1 MNTSP
6 LTEYTE
12 ELGSE
17 KSSLEFKHLRG
28 SLTAEERERL
38 DWLETN
44 LPARPAPP
52 TPEVEEKIQR
62 YKRVFRFHTR
72 EKQALKDSILKRTEL
87 GYLTTDKAH
96 DILDSM
102 RRREIYTTTAFN
114 EHHCHLA
121 WQDYLTRSRHHKAPR
136 PIQTR
141 LAVSAGREAEI
152 VTLHGAAGLGKT
164 TAAIRAIV
172 WNRIRD
178 PYNEPAIAI
187 SGMALSRLSAADRSD
202 FVEKAAYHDGP
213 LLLDDIDKGSKAE
226 GVSSALLEIIEG
238 REHCCGQLTIIT
250 TNCTG
255 RSLEAKL
262 YAGYG
267 GPVVARLA
275 RNIIINFDTEHLDF
289 GTEKAVIDAEIEK
302 LYALRL
308 S

>member
-12 ELGSE
+12 ELGYE

-44 LPARPAPP
+44 LPPRPAPP
-52 TPEVEEKIQR
+52 TPEVEEKIQNF
-62 YKRVFRFHTR
+62 KDWFRFHTR

-87 GYLTTDKAH
+87 GYLTTDKAF

-102 RRREIYTTTAFN
+102 ERREIYTTTAFSEN
-114 EHHCHLA
+114 QCHLA
-121 WQDYLTRSRHHKAPR
+121 WKDYLTRSRHHKAPR

-141 LAVSAGREAEI
+141 LAVLAGREAEI

-172 WNRIRD
+172 WRRLRNSEDR
-178 PYNEPAIAI
+178 PAIAI
-187 SGMALSRLSAADRSD
+187 SGMALSRLSISDRSD
-202 FVEKAAYHDGP
+202 FVEKAAYHGGP
-213 LLLDDIDKGSKAE
+213 LLLDDIDKGAKAE
-226 GVSSALLEIIEG
+226 GVSSTLLEIIEG
-238 REHCCGQLTIIT
+238 REHCGHLTMIT

-267 GPVVARLA
+267 EPVVARLA

-302 LYALRL
+302 LIALRI

>member
-1 MNTSP
+1 MDSMNTSP

-12 ELGSE
+12 ELGYE

-38 DWLETN
+38 VWLETN
-44 LPARPAPP
+44 LPPRPAPP
-52 TPEVEEKIQR
+52 TPEVEEKIQNF
-62 YKRVFRFHTR
+62 KRWFRFHTR

-87 GYLTTDKAH
+87 GYLTTDKAF
-96 DILDSM
+96 DILYSM
-102 RRREIYTTTAFN
+102 ERREIYTTTAFN
-114 EHHCHLA
+114 ENQCHLA
-121 WQDYLTRSRHHKAPR
+121 WKDYLTRSRHHKAPR

-141 LAVSAGREAEI
+141 LAVLAGREAEI

-172 WNRIRD
+172 WRRLRD
-178 PYNEPAIAI
+178 SEDRPAIAI
-187 SGMALSRLSAADRSD
+187 SGMALSRLSISDRSD
-202 FVEKAAYHDGP
+202 FVEKAAYHGGP

-226 GVSSALLEIIEG
+226 GVSSTLLEIIEG
-238 REHCCGQLTIIT
+238 REHCGFLTMIT

-267 GPVVARLA
+267 EPVVARLA

-302 LYALRL
+302 LITLR
-308 S
+308 

>member
-1 MNTSP
+1 MNTSA

-17 KSSLEFKHLRG
+17 KS
-28 SLTAEERERL
+28 
-38 DWLETN
+38 WLETRQQASTLTTEEHDRLTWLQVN
-44 LPARPAPP
+44 LPPRPDAPSP
-52 TPEVEEKIQR
+52 EVAQSIQDYRDWFRFKTPE
-62 YKRVFRFHTR
+62 KR
-72 EKQALKDSILKRTEL
+72 ALKDSILKRTEF
-87 GYLTTDKAH
+87 GYLTTNKAH

-141 LAVSAGREAEI
+141 LAVFAGREAEI

-172 WNRIRD
+172 WRCIRNPQD
-178 PYNEPAIAI
+178 RPAIAI
-187 SGMALSRLSAADRSD
+187 SGMALSRLSVSDRSD
-202 FVEKAAYHDGP
+202 FVEKAAYHRGP
-213 LLLDDIDKGSKAE
+213 LLLDDIDKGVKAE

-238 REHCCGQLTIIT
+238 REHCGYLTMIT
-250 TNCTG
+250 TNITG
-255 RSLEAKL
+255 RILEQKL
-262 YAGYG
+262 FAGYG
-267 GPVVARLA
+267 APVVARLA

-302 LYALRL
+302 LIALR
-308 S
+308 

>member
-17 KSSLEFKHLRG
+17 KS
-28 SLTAEERERL
+28 
-38 DWLETN
+38 WLETRLQSSTLTTEEQERLTWLQVN
-44 LPARPAPP
+44 LPPRPDAPSP
-52 TPEVEEKIQR
+52 EVAQSIRDFRDWFRFQTPE
-62 YKRVFRFHTR
+62 KR
-72 EKQALKDSILKRTEL
+72 ALKDSILERTEL
-87 GYLTTDKAH
+87 GYLTTNKAH

-141 LAVSAGREAEI
+141 LAVFAGREAEI

-172 WNRIRD
+172 WRCIRNPQD
-178 PYNEPAIAI
+178 RPAIAI
-187 SGMALSRLSAADRSD
+187 SGMALSRLSVSDRSD
-202 FVEKAAYHDGP
+202 FVEKAAYHRGP

-238 REHCCGQLTIIT
+238 REHCGYLTMIS

-255 RSLEAKL
+255 RTLEQKL
-262 YAGYG
+262 FAGYG
-267 GPVVARLA
+267 APVVARLA

-302 LYALRL
+302 LIALR
-308 S
+308 

>member
-17 KSSLEFKHLRG
+17 KS
-28 SLTAEERERL
+28 
-38 DWLETN
+38 WLETRQQASTLTTEEHERLTWLQVK
-44 LPARPAPP
+44 LPPLPDGP
-52 TPEVEEKIQR
+52 SPEVAQCIQDYR
-62 YKRVFRFHTR
+62 DWFRFKTH
-72 EKQALKDSILKRTEL
+72 EKRALKDSILKRTEL
-87 GYLTTDKAH
+87 GYLTTNQAY

-121 WQDYLTRSRHHKAPR
+121 WQDYLTRSRHHSAPR

-141 LAVSAGREAEI
+141 LAVFAGREAEI

-172 WNRIRD
+172 WRCIRNPQD
-178 PYNEPAIAI
+178 RPAIAI
-187 SGMALSRLSAADRSD
+187 SGMALSRLSASDRSD
-202 FVEKAAYHDGP
+202 FVEKAAYHGGP

-226 GVSSALLEIIEG
+226 GVSSALLEVIEG
-238 REHCCGQLTIIT
+238 REHCGHLTMIT

-255 RSLEAKL
+255 RTLEQKL
-262 YAGYG
+262 FAGYG
-267 GPVVARLA
+267 APVVARLA
-275 RNIIINFDTEHLDF
+275 RNIIINFDTERLDF

-302 LYALRL
+302 LIALR
-308 S
+308 

>member
-6 LTEYTE
+6 PPDDNAKLQ
-12 ELGSE
+12 
-17 KSSLEFKHLRG
+17 
-28 SLTAEERERL
+28 RERIFLELRQIL
-38 DWLETN
+38 DPLTTNQQERLSWLQAS
-44 LPARPAPP
+44 LPPLPDGPSPEVMESIQNYRDWFRFQ
-52 TPEVEEKIQR
+52 TPENR
-62 YKRVFRFHTR
+62 
-72 EKQALKDSILKRTEL
+72 ALKDSILKRTEL
-87 GYLTTDKAH
+87 GHLTTNQAY

-141 LAVSAGREAEI
+141 LAVFAGREAEI

-172 WNRIRD
+172 WRCIRNPQD
-178 PYNEPAIAI
+178 RPAIAI
-187 SGMALSRLSAADRSD
+187 SGMALSRVAASDRSD
-202 FVEKAAYHDGP
+202 FVEKAAYHRGP
-213 LLLDDIDKGSKAE
+213 LLLDDIDKGLKLE

-238 REHCCGQLTIIT
+238 REHCGYLTMIT

-255 RSLEAKL
+255 RTLEQKL
-262 YAGYG
+262 FAGYG
-267 GPVVARLA
+267 APVVARLA

-302 LYALRL
+302 LIALR
-308 S
+308 

>member
-1 MNTSP
+1 MSTSP

-12 ELGSE
+12 ELGYE

-44 LPARPAPP
+44 LPPRPAPP
-52 TPEVEEKIQR
+52 LAEVTQSVQN
-62 YKRVFRFHTR
+62 YKDWFRFHTR

-87 GYLTTDKAH
+87 GYLTTNKAF
-96 DILDSM
+96 DILESM
-102 RRREIYTTTAFN
+102 RRREIYTSTAFYEN
-114 EHHCHLA
+114 QCHLA
-121 WQDYLTRSRHHKAPR
+121 WKDYLTRSRHHKAPR

-141 LAVSAGREAEI
+141 LAVYAGPLAEI

-172 WNRIRD
+172 WNRLRNPQD
-178 PYNEPAIAI
+178 RPAIAI
-187 SGMALSRLSAADRSD
+187 SGMALSRLSISDRSD
-202 FVEKAAYHDGP
+202 FVEKAAYHGGP
-213 LLLDDIDKGSKAE
+213 LLLDDIDKGAKAE
-226 GVSSALLEIIEG
+226 GVSSTLLEIIEG
-238 REHCCGQLTIIT
+238 REHCGHLTMIT

-302 LYALRL
+302 LIALRI

>member
-12 ELGSE
+12 ELGYE

-44 LPARPAPP
+44 LPPRPAPP
-52 TPEVEEKIQR
+52 TPEVEEKIQNF
-62 YKRVFRFHTR
+62 KDWFRFHTR

-87 GYLTTDKAH
+87 GYLTTDKAF

-102 RRREIYTTTAFN
+102 ERREIYTTTAFN
-114 EHHCHLA
+114 ENQCHLA
-121 WQDYLTRSRHHKAPR
+121 WKDYLTRSRHHKAPR

-141 LAVSAGREAEI
+141 LAVLAGREAEI

-172 WNRIRD
+172 WRRLRNSEDR
-178 PYNEPAIAI
+178 PAIAI
-187 SGMALSRLSAADRSD
+187 SGMALSRLSISDRSD
-202 FVEKAAYHDGP
+202 FVEKAAYHGGP

-226 GVSSALLEIIEG
+226 GVSSTLLEIIEG
-238 REHCCGQLTIIT
+238 REHCGHLTMIT

-267 GPVVARLA
+267 EPVVARLA

-302 LYALRL
+302 LITLR
-308 S
+308 

>member
-12 ELGSE
+12 KLGFE
-17 KSSLEFKHLRG
+17 KS
-28 SLTAEERERL
+28 
-38 DWLETN
+38 WLETRQQSSTLTTEEQERLTWLQVN
-44 LPARPAPP
+44 LPPRPDAPSP
-52 TPEVEEKIQR
+52 EVAQSIRDFRDWFRFQTPE
-62 YKRVFRFHTR
+62 KR
-72 EKQALKDSILKRTEL
+72 ALKDSILERTEH
-87 GYLTTDKAH
+87 GYLTTNQAL

-141 LAVSAGREAEI
+141 LAVFAGQGAEI

-172 WNRIRD
+172 WRCIRNPQD
-178 PYNEPAIAI
+178 RPAIAI
-187 SGMALSRLSAADRSD
+187 SGMALSRLSASDRSD
-202 FVEKAAYHDGP
+202 FVEKAAYHGGP
-213 LLLDDIDKGSKAE
+213 LLLDDIDKGVKAE

-238 REHCCGQLTIIT
+238 REHCGKLTMIT

-255 RSLEAKL
+255 RTLEQKL
-262 YAGYG
+262 FAGYG
-267 GPVVARLA
+267 APVVARLA

-302 LYALRL
+302 LIFG
-308 S
+308 

>member
-17 KSSLEFKHLRG
+17 KS
-28 SLTAEERERL
+28 
-38 DWLETN
+38 WLETRQQSSTLTTEQQERLTWLQAN
-44 LPARPAPP
+44 LPPRPDAPSP
-52 TPEVEEKIQR
+52 EVAQSIRHFRDWFRFKTPE
-62 YKRVFRFHTR
+62 KR
-72 EKQALKDSILKRTEL
+72 ALKDSILKRTEL
-87 GYLTTDKAH
+87 GYLTTNQAH

-121 WQDYLTRSRHHKAPR
+121 WQDYLTRSRHHTAPR

-141 LAVSAGREAEI
+141 LAVFAGREAEI

-172 WNRIRD
+172 WRCIRNPQD
-178 PYNEPAIAI
+178 RPAIAI
-187 SGMALSRLSAADRSD
+187 SGMALSRLSASDRSE
-202 FVEKAAYHDGP
+202 FVEKAAYHRGP

-238 REHCCGQLTIIT
+238 REHCGYLTMIT

-255 RSLEAKL
+255 RTLEQKL
-262 YAGYG
+262 FAGYG
-267 GPVVARLA
+267 APVVARLA

-302 LYALRL
+302 LIALR
-308 S
+308 